1 MGDRLLNGARSIASD
16 LVRRRLL
23 PLALLLVVAL
33 VAVPVVISRGGDK
46 PVAPA
51 AVPATPA
58 TPAPPQADA
67 AISVS
72 AQAPAGDDH
81 AGPVTDPFYDPPKTP
96 ADTPAKTASTTAS
109 TPTTATPKTGTSGG
123 SKAPAS
129 TTTTPATT
137 PTTPAPTTTAGGG
150 AATATPTIFRTRVR
164 WGADETAA
172 VRGLSR
178 LQPLGDSA
186 DPALVYLGTTANHAY
201 ALFLLGPNAIR
212 LGDGRCAEDTCHV
225 IALKAGQSTAV
236 GIRAPDGSLATRFA
250 LTVDAITEQPAGGAG
265 ALDRVHADGRDVL
278 RQIIKDPATAAA
290 IGQFGYDRTLGAVVR
305 NPAP

>member
-16 LVRRRLL
+16 LVHKRLL

-58 TPAPPQADA
+58 PPQADA

-81 AGPVTDPFYDPPKTP
+81 AGPVSDPFYDPPKTP
-96 ADTPAKTASTTAS
+96 ADTPAKTSKTAS
-109 TPTTATPKTGTSGG
+109 TPATTTPKTGTSGG

-137 PTTPAPTTTAGGG
+137 PTAPAPTTTAGG
-150 AATATPTIFRTRVR
+150 AATATPTIYRTRVR
-164 WGADETAA
+164 WGADAGAA

-178 LQPLGDSA
+178 LQPLGGLAS
-186 DPALVYLGTTANHAY
+186 PALVYLGTNATHAY
-201 ALFLLGPNAIR
+201 ALFLLGPAASAAAE
-212 LGDGRCAEDTCHV
+212 GMCAETTCRV
-225 IALKAGQSTAV
+225 IGLKAGQSIAVDVHGADGAVTA
-236 GIRAPDGSLATRFA
+236 SFA
-250 LTVDAITEQPAGGAG
+250 LGIDAIAAQPGQGAD
-265 ALDRVHADGRDVL
+265 ALDRVDADGRDVL

-290 IGQFGYDRTLGAVVR
+290 IGQFGYDRTVGAVVR